1 MPRRLY
7 VITDHWQQPRCE
19 AIIHLDKVDNWTDNE
34 PETETLSYSVPPG
47 AEREGF

>member
-7 VITDHWQQPRCE
+7 VITDYWQQPRCE

-34 PETETLSYSVPPG
+34 PEAETLLLCASWS
-47 AEREGF
+47 